1 MEEHE
6 WENQDA
12 SYPDNEGVQLP
23 TWYIMLRP
31 SHLMNEERE
40 VGSYVRGLP
49 ECLSAP
55 CGIYWMPISD
65 GGRLA

>member
-1 MEEHE
+1 MGEPDVLRAQVTRARI
-6 WENQDA
+6 QDA

-40 VGSYVRGLP
+40 VGEHEEVTYAV
-49 ECLSAP
+49 CQSA
-55 CGIYWMPISD
+55 
-65 GGRLA
+65 

>member
-40 VGSYVRGLP
+40 VGEHEEVTYAV
-49 ECLSAP
+49 CQSA
-55 CGIYWMPISD
+55 
-65 GGRLA
+65 